1 MVSFEKADME
11 IFAHDLSSLSY
22 FCREL
27 GRPSGEPA
35 LARMIEDGVLVLC
48 ESRDL
53 IDAAREIAHST
64 INTGPLELGEGSLD
78 ALRYGIT
85 DLAEALRDPLSS
97 AQQIAIG
104 NSLYAALTTFAF
116 RAGGHWSASGKALP
130 SALST
135 VRPALADQFT
145 DVLSGSM

>member
-53 IDAAREIAHST
+53 IDAAREIAHTT
-64 INTGPLELGEGSLD
+64 INTGPLALGEGSLD

-104 NSLYAALTTFAF
+104 NSLYAALTTLLSAQEATGQ
-116 RAGGHWSASGKALP
+116 RAGRHCRQRFQP
-130 SALST
+130 FDP
-135 VRPALADQFT
+135 R
-145 DVLSGSM
+145 